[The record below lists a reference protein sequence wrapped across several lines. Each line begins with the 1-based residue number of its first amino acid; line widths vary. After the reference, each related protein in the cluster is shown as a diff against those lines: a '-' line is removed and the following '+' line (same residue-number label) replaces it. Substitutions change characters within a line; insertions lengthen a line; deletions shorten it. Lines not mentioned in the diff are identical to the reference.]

1 MAVKAHKLGP
11 GLLTFGETGSPQ
23 EFGSQITNARIE
35 PSVDEEDNIPV
46 LSGEEVDG
54 EETESWILAGSFL
67 QDYSGIESTLVWC
80 KTNSGTVLPFTFVP
94 NAEEGLQIK
103 GTVKVRAV
111 QIGGDVK
118 TKNTTDFEFKGIG
131 DWIPSAYT
139 GGV

>member
-1 MAVKAHKLGP
+1 MTVQAHKLGP
-11 GLLTFGETGSPQ
+11 GLLTLGEVSTEE

-54 EETESWILAGSFL
+54 EETETWILAGSFL
-67 QDYSGIESTLVWC
+67 QDYTGMDSTLVWC
-80 KTNSGTVLPFTFVP
+80 KTNAGKILPFTFVP
-94 NAEEGLQIK
+94 NSEQGLQIT
-103 GTVKVRAV
+103 GTVKIRAV

-131 DWIPSAYT
+131 DWTPAAYP
-139 GGV
+139 GA